1 MRAKISDKTKK
12 ALILLV
18 IIVSV
23 IAFIFINSF
32 QNAEASSNAS
42 AKVVE
47 ILSKVFGDD
56 IGNKTHIIRKLAHFV
71 EYSVLGI
78 ALSIIKSF
86 VKDSR
91 YNITTSLFIGLLVAL
106 IDETIQLFSIG
117 RSGELGDVWIDFCGV
132 LFGIALICLIKR
144 RKNKKIE
151 N

>member
-18 IIVSV
+18 IIISV

-144 RKNKKIE
+144 TKNKKIE